1 MTLELAKELAKNEM
15 DKSNVIVVT
24 SDKAIY
30 LLQNDSE
37 IEVIKKHADLNK
49 LDMFVVKSNEN
60 LTNDEEVVVK
70 KETKKKK

>member
-15 DKSNVIVVT
+15 DKSNVVVVT
-24 SDKAIY
+24 SDKAVY

>member
-15 DKSNVIVVT
+15 DKSNVVVVT